1 LTAILFSQQRRF
13 SAGTLIA
20 ITAAMPSPDAPSP
33 EPPASGSED
42 DPVPSPPRASPHPTI
57 FHTEDLFG
65 SAQEIWIEHA
75 GEMYRL
81 RITSRGKL
89 LLTK

>member
-1 LTAILFSQQRRF
+1 
-13 SAGTLIA
+13 
-20 ITAAMPSPDAPSP
+20 MPSPDTA
-33 EPPASGSED
+33 ASGSED
-42 DPVPSPPRASPHPTI
+42 ESAPSPPPGATRPAI
-57 FHTEDLFG
+57 FRTEDLFG

>member
-1 LTAILFSQQRRF
+1 
-13 SAGTLIA
+13 
-20 ITAAMPSPDAPSP
+20 MPSPEVPASDGDQDPVAP
-33 EPPASGSED
+33 PPA
-42 DPVPSPPRASPHPTI
+42 PPSAARPAI
-57 FHTEDLFG
+57 FRTEELFG
-65 SAQEIWIEHA
+65 AAQEIWIEHA